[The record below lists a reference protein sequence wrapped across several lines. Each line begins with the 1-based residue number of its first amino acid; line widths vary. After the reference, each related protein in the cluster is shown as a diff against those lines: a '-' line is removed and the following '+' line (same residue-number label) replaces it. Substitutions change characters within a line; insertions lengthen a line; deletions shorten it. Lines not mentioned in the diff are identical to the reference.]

1 MEESLEKIS
10 NFLSQYENIK
20 VTNESDNYP
29 FYTKSKPALSI

>member
-20 VTNESDNYP
+20 FSNESNYP
-29 FYTKSKPALSI
+29 FYTKSKPALNI